1 MMSVSRGLAVALLL
15 LACRR
20 DAAHSPAAHNHP
32 ASATHGADDD
42 VPPCHRH
49 RGDASAA
56 AATPVAARPL
66 PDTSLF
72 HIESDWTTQSGA
84 RFRFASLRGSPT
96 FVLMFYGSCQA
107 VCPILI
113 GDVLRVEAALSP
125 AARARTRFVLITL
138 DPATDTPAR
147 LAELAA
153 SHHLD
158 PARWTLLHGTD
169 EDIRTVAT
177 VLGVQYSRI
186 GPAEFTHSNTITLL
200 DPQGLVAQQLEGL
213 RQPVEPIAR
222 AAEAFTP

>member
-1 MMSVSRGLAVALLL
+1 MMSVPRGLAVALLL

-20 DAAHSPAAHNHP
+20 DAAQTPAAHNHP
-32 ASATHGADDD
+32 APAVGAADD

-49 RGDASAA
+49 GSDASAA
-56 AATPVAARPL
+56 PAAARPL

-72 HIESDWTTQSGA
+72 HLESDWTTQSGA
-84 RFRFASLRGSPT
+84 RFRFASLRGTPT

-113 GDVLRVEAALSP
+113 GDVLRVEAALTP

-169 EDIRTVAT
+169 EDVRTVAT

-186 GPAEFTHSNTITLL
+186 GPAEYTHSNTITLL